1 VSTEPP
7 NSAPTPRELDQF
19 RDQGDAFIR
28 DLDEEYYLHFSGQK
42 ETLDVEQVYERYE
55 ELTKLETAQKLSGA
69 PTELWRFAC
78 EGFLGNLTREHQA
91 RIAQAEAE
99 LETTVDGETVPY
111 RMLRVAMSNEP
122 DRDKRKRLEEAR
134 VRLLDEHLNPI
145 YLDAVQ
151 IDQEAVR
158 RLFGPNDTAPNY
170 YELYKRFGFRL
181 DEVAAECQEVLDD
194 TERLWE
200 REGDKLFRSRLGIGL
215 DEARPW
221 DVVRLFRAPELDQL
235 YPNDQMLP
243 ALEHTLTDLG
253 IDLHAQENVHLD
265 LDARPSKSPRA
276 FCAPIDVPGKVMLV
290 IQPIGGKD
298 DWEALFHEAGHTEHY
313 ANTRGDL
320 PMEARRLGDM
330 AVTEGWAMLMQ
341 HLVTEPAWLN
351 RRLDVP
357 RVEELA
363 HDGAV
368 SLLYFVRRYAA
379 KLLYEIEF
387 FQTEDIPSMRNRYA
401 EILGDSLKVPIN
413 PESYL
418 DDIDGSFY
426 VTGYLRSW
434 AFEAQLREF
443 LRSELGNDWFAKRDA
458 GDLLRELWSLG
469 QGPTADELLRDVTGA
484 KLEMASVAER
494 IREGI

>member
-1 VSTEPP
+1 
-7 NSAPTPRELDQF
+7 
-19 RDQGDAFIR
+19 
-28 DLDEEYYLHFSGQK
+28 
-42 ETLDVEQVYERYE
+42 
-55 ELTKLETAQKLSGA
+55 
-69 PTELWRFAC
+69 
-78 EGFLGNLTREHQA
+78 
-91 RIAQAEAE
+91 
-99 LETTVDGETVPY
+99 
-111 RMLRVAMSNEP
+111 
-122 DRDKRKRLEEAR
+122 
-134 VRLLDEHLNPI
+134 
-145 YLDAVQ
+145 
-151 IDQEAVR
+151 
-158 RLFGPNDTAPNY
+158 
-170 YELYKRFGFRL
+170 LYKGFGFRL
-181 DEVAAECQEVLDD
+181 DELAEECRELLDE
-194 TERLWE
+194 TEKLWE

-215 DEARPW
+215 GDARPW
-221 DVVRLFRAPELDQL
+221 DVARLFRAPELDKL
-235 YPNDQMLP
+235 YPDKQMLP
-243 ALEHTLTDLG
+243 ALEATLADLG
-253 IDLHAQENVHLD
+253 IDLHGQENVHLD
-265 LDARPSKSPRA
+265 LEARPSKSPRA

-313 ANTRGDL
+313 AHTSASL

-363 HDGAV
+363 RDGAV

-387 FQTEDIPSMRNRYA
+387 FQAADAKQMRGRYA
-401 EILGDSLKVPIN
+401 EILGDSLKLPVN

-426 VTGYLRSW
+426 VIGYLRSW

-443 LRSELGNDWFAKRDA
+443 LRSEFGNDWFAKREA
-458 GDLLRELWSLG
+458 GELLRELWSLG
-469 QGPTADELLRDVTGA
+469 QGPTADALLKDVTGA

-494 IREGI
+494 IREGLSR

>member
-1 VSTEPP
+1 VSATPPP
-7 NSAPTPRELDQF
+7 NSSPTPRELDQF
-19 RDQGDAFIR
+19 RDQADSFIR

-55 ELTKLETAQKLSGA
+55 ELTKLETAQKLTGA

-91 RIAQAEAE
+91 RVAQAEAE
-99 LETTVDGETVPY
+99 LEATVDGETIPY

-122 DRDKRKRLEEAR
+122 DRDTRKRLEEAR
-134 VRLLDEHLNPI
+134 LRLLDEHLNPI

-151 IDQEAVR
+151 IDQQAVR
-158 RLFGPNDTAPNY
+158 QLDAPNY

-181 DEVAAECQEVLDD
+181 DEVAAECQEVLDE

-200 REGDKLFRSRLGIGL
+200 REGEKLFRSRLGIGL
-215 DEARPW
+215 DDARPW
-221 DVVRLFRAPELDQL
+221 DVVRLFRAPELDKL

-313 ANTRGDL
+313 ANTSANL

-401 EILGDSLKVPIN
+401 EILGDSLKLPVN

-494 IREGI
+494 IREGLVS

>member
-1 VSTEPP
+1 VSAAPP
-7 NSAPTPRELDQF
+7 TTRELDRF
-19 RDQGDAFIR
+19 RDAADSFIR
-28 DLDEEYYLHFSGQK
+28 DLAEEYYLHFAGLK
-42 ETLDVEQVYERYE
+42 ETLDVEEVYERYE
-55 ELTKLETAQKLSGA
+55 ELTRLETAQSLKGA

-78 EGFLGNLTREHQA
+78 EGYLGNLTREHQA
-91 RIAQAEAE
+91 RVAKEEAE
-99 LETTVDGETVPY
+99 LEATVDGQTVPY

-122 DRDKRKRLEEAR
+122 DRDTRQRLEEAR
-134 VRLLDEHLNPI
+134 VRLLDEHLNPV
-145 YLDAVQ
+145 YLDATR
-151 IDQEAVR
+151 IDREAV
-158 RLFGPNDTAPNY
+158 LKLEAPNY
-170 YELYKRFGFRL
+170 YELYKGFGFRL
-181 DEVAAECQEVLDD
+181 DELADECRDLLDE
-194 TERLWE
+194 TETLWE
-200 REGDKLFRSRLGIGL
+200 REGDKLFRARLGIGL

-221 DVVRLFRAPELDQL
+221 DVVRLFRAPELDKL
-235 YPNDQMLP
+235 YPNDEMVP

-253 IDLHAQENVHLD
+253 IDLRSQENVHLD

-276 FCAPIDVPGKVMLV
+276 FCAPIEVPGKVMLV

-313 ANTRGDL
+313 ANTDADL
-320 PMEARRLGDM
+320 LMEARRLGDM

-351 RRLDVP
+351 RRLNVP

-363 HDGAV
+363 RDGAI
-368 SLLYFVRRYAA
+368 SLLYFVRRYSA
-379 KLLYEIEF
+379 KLLYELEF
-387 FQTEDIPSMRNRYA
+387 FQAEEPTAMRSRYA
-401 EILGDSLKVPIN
+401 EILGDALKLPVN

-434 AFEAQLREF
+434 AFEAQLRDF

-469 QGPTADELLRDVTGA
+469 QGPTADELLQDVTGA
-484 KLEMASVAER
+484 KLEMASVADR
-494 IREGI
+494 IREGL

>member
-1 VSTEPP
+1 VPTQ
-7 NSAPTPRELDQF
+7 APTSRDIDQF
-19 RDQGDAFIR
+19 RDRADRFIA
-28 DLDEEYYLHFSGQK
+28 DLDEEFYLHFAGLK

-55 ELTKLETAQKLSGA
+55 DLTRLDTAQQMQGG
-69 PTELWRFAC
+69 PVELWRFAC

-91 RIAQAEAE
+91 RVAQAEAE
-99 LETTVDGETVPY
+99 LEATVDGRTVPY
-111 RMLRVAMSNEP
+111 RMLRVAMSNEA
-122 DRDKRKRLEEAR
+122 DRDARQRLEETR
-134 VRLLDEHLNPI
+134 VRLLDEHLNPV
-145 YLDAVQ
+145 YLDAAQ
-151 IDQEAVR
+151 IDRDAIRHLDQ
-158 RLFGPNDTAPNY
+158 PNY
-170 YELYKRFGFRL
+170 YELYKSFGFRL
-181 DEVAAECQEVLDD
+181 DELAEECRALLDD
-194 TERLWE
+194 TEKLWE
-200 REGDKLFRSRLGIGL
+200 REGDKLFRSRLGLGL
-215 DEARPW
+215 TDARPW

-235 YPNDQMLP
+235 YPSDRMLP
-243 ALEHTLTDLG
+243 ALEATLTDLG
-253 IDLHAQENVHLD
+253 VDLRSQENVHLD
-265 LDARPSKSPRA
+265 LDARPSKTPRA
-276 FCAPIDVPGKVMLV
+276 FCAPIEVPGKVMLV

-313 ANTRGDL
+313 AHTSADL
-320 PMEARRLGDM
+320 PTEARRLGDM
-330 AVTEGWAMLMQ
+330 AVTEGWAMLLQ

-357 RVEELA
+357 RPADLA
-363 HDGAV
+363 YDGAV

-379 KLLYEIEF
+379 KLLYELEF
-387 FQTEDIPSMRNRYA
+387 FQTEDITSMRGRYH
-401 EILGDSLKVPIN
+401 EILTDALKIPVN

-469 QGPTADELLRDVTGA
+469 QGPTADDLLKDVTGA

-494 IREGI
+494 IREGIGG

>member
-1 VSTEPP
+1 VPTQ
-7 NSAPTPRELDQF
+7 APTSRDIDQF
-19 RDQGDAFIR
+19 RDRADRFIA
-28 DLDEEYYLHFSGQK
+28 DLDEEFYLHFAGLK

-55 ELTKLETAQKLSGA
+55 DLTRLDTAQQMQGG
-69 PTELWRFAC
+69 PVELWRFAC

-91 RIAQAEAE
+91 RVAQAEAE
-99 LETTVDGETVPY
+99 LEATVDGRTVPY
-111 RMLRVAMSNEP
+111 RMLRVAMSNEA
-122 DRDKRKRLEEAR
+122 DRDARQRLEETR
-134 VRLLDEHLNPI
+134 VRLLDEHLNPV
-145 YLDAVQ
+145 YLDAAQ
-151 IDQEAVR
+151 IDRDAIRHLDQ
-158 RLFGPNDTAPNY
+158 PNY
-170 YELYKRFGFRL
+170 YELYKSFGFRL
-181 DEVAAECQEVLDD
+181 DELAEECRALLDD
-194 TERLWE
+194 TEKLWE
-200 REGDKLFRSRLGIGL
+200 REGDKLFRSRLGLGL
-215 DEARPW
+215 TDARPW

-235 YPNDQMLP
+235 YPSDRMLP
-243 ALEHTLTDLG
+243 ALEATLTDLG
-253 IDLHAQENVHLD
+253 VDLRSQENVHLD
-265 LDARPSKSPRA
+265 LDARPSKTPRA
-276 FCAPIDVPGKVMLV
+276 FCAPIEVPGKVMLV

-313 ANTRGDL
+313 AHTSADL
-320 PMEARRLGDM
+320 PTEARRLGDM
-330 AVTEGWAMLMQ
+330 AVTEGWAMLLQ

-357 RVEELA
+357 RPADLA
-363 HDGAV
+363 YDGAV

-379 KLLYEIEF
+379 KLLYELEF
-387 FQTEDIPSMRNRYA
+387 FQTEDITSMRGRYH
-401 EILGDSLKVPIN
+401 EILTDALKIPVN

-469 QGPTADELLRDVTGA
+469 QGPTADDLLKDVTGA

-494 IREGI
+494 IREGMGG

>member
-1 VSTEPP
+1 MTLEPP
-7 NSAPTPRELDQF
+7 TTREVDSF
-19 RDQGDAFIR
+19 RDQSDRFIA
-28 DLDEEYYLHFSGQK
+28 DLNEEYYLHFAGLK
-42 ETLDVEQVYERYE
+42 DTLDIEQVYERYE
-55 ELTKLETAQKLSGA
+55 ELTRLETAQRLEGA

-91 RIAQAEAE
+91 RSAQVEAS
-99 LETTVDGETVPY
+99 LEATVDGETIPY
-111 RMLRVAMSNEP
+111 RMLRVVMSNEH
-122 DRDKRKRLEEAR
+122 DRDRRRRLEETR
-134 VRLLDEHLNPI
+134 LRLLDEHLNPV
-145 YLDAVQ
+145 YLEAAE
-151 IDQEAVR
+151 IDREAVL
-158 RLFGPNDTAPNY
+158 RLNAPNY

-181 DEVAAECQEVLDD
+181 DELGEECSALLDE
-194 TERLWE
+194 TEKLWE

-215 DEARPW
+215 ADARPW
-221 DVVRLFRAPELDQL
+221 DVARLFRAPELDKL
-235 YPNDQMLP
+235 YPERQMLP
-243 ALEHTLTDLG
+243 ALEATLADLG
-253 IDLHAQENVHLD
+253 VDLRGQDNVHLD

-276 FCAPIDVPGKVMLV
+276 FCAPIEIPGRVMLV

-313 ANTRGDL
+313 AHAGPSLT
-320 PMEARRLGDM
+320 MEARRLGDM

-368 SLLYFVRRYAA
+368 SLLYFVRRYSA

-387 FQTEDIPSMRNRYA
+387 FQANDMTQMRPRYA
-401 EILGDSLKVPIN
+401 EILGDALKLPVN

-426 VTGYLRSW
+426 VIGYLRSW
-434 AFEAQLREF
+434 ALEAQLREF
-443 LRSELGNDWFAKRDA
+443 LRSEFDNDWFAKRDA

-469 QGPTADELLRDVTGA
+469 QGPTADELLQDVAGA
-484 KLEMASVAER
+484 RLEMASVADR
-494 IREGI
+494 IREGLSA

>member
-1 VSTEPP
+1 VSAAPP
-7 NSAPTPRELDQF
+7 TSRELDRF
-19 RDQGDAFIR
+19 RDQADSFIR
-28 DLDEEYYLHFSGQK
+28 DLDEEYYQHFAGLK

-55 ELTKLETAQKLSGA
+55 ELTKLETAQTLKDA

-91 RIAQAEAE
+91 RVAKVEAE
-99 LETTVDGETVPY
+99 LETTVDGETIPY

-122 DRDKRKRLEEAR
+122 DRDTRQRLEEAR
-134 VRLLDEHLNPI
+134 LRLLDEQLNPI
-145 YLDAVQ
+145 YLDAAQ
-151 IDQEAVR
+151 IDQQAVHQ
-158 RLFGPNDTAPNY
+158 LDAPNY

-181 DEVAAECQEVLDD
+181 DEVAAECQELLDD

-215 DEARPW
+215 DEAHPW

-253 IDLHAQENVHLD
+253 IDLRSQENVHLD
-265 LDARPSKSPRA
+265 LDTRPSKSPRA
-276 FCAPIDVPGKVMLV
+276 FCAPIDVPGRVMLV

-313 ANTRGDL
+313 AHTSADL

-387 FQTEDIPSMRNRYA
+387 FQAENIPSMRSRYA
-401 EILGDSLKVPIN
+401 EILGDSLKLPVN

-494 IREGI
+494 IREGLAS

>member
-1 VSTEPP
+1 VSAEPP
-7 NSAPTPRELDQF
+7 NSSPTSRELDQF
-19 RDQGDAFIR
+19 RDQADGFIR
-28 DLDEEYYLHFSGQK
+28 DLDQEYYLHFSGQK

-55 ELTKLETAQKLSGA
+55 ELTKLETAQKLTGA

-91 RIAQAEAE
+91 RVAQAEAE
-99 LETTVDGETVPY
+99 LEATVDGETIPY

-134 VRLLDEHLNPI
+134 LRLLDEHLNPI

-158 RLFGPNDTAPNY
+158 RLDAPNY

-200 REGDKLFRSRLGIGL
+200 REGEKLFRSRLGIGL
-215 DEARPW
+215 DDARPW
-221 DVVRLFRAPELDQL
+221 DVVRLFRAPELDLL

-243 ALEHTLTDLG
+243 ALEHTLADLG

-276 FCAPIDVPGKVMLV
+276 FCAPIEVPGKVMLV

-313 ANTRGDL
+313 ANTNGDL

-401 EILGDSLKVPIN
+401 EILGDSLKLPIN

-494 IREGI
+494 IREGLGS